1 MKNKVELKKHLLS
14 MGLLVSVM
22 LVLMIALHFQE
33 FYRYTRAYNIKLSA
47 MTMVIR
53 ERYPNITEQEIME
66 LFHAKEETEE
76 WSVLEG
82 YGIDLEKDSVIIE
95 NQENFWHY
103 LYVDIFLVLLTIGS
117 TIGIFLKYNREK
129 DKELQEI
136 TKCIEEINQKNYH
149 LELDDISEDELSILK
164 SEVYKT
170 MVMLKEV
177 AENSKKDKENLK
189 QSLSDISHQLKTPL
203 TSILVILDNLIDDPD
218 MDPEIRLDFLHD
230 IKREVSNI
238 HFLVQSLL
246 KLSKLDSDTVV
257 FFREEIP
264 VSKILDKVVQNTGV
278 LCDLKNIDIQREG
291 LEEAVIYCDFRWQVE
306 ALTNILKNCVEYS
319 EEGGMILVQ
328 TQKNQVYTSITIR
341 DFGQGIDEED
351 QKHIFERFYKG
362 KNSTSESVG
371 IGLALAKAIIKSD
384 NGAVTVERE
393 QPGTQFVI
401 KYYQ

>member
-218 MDPEIRLDFLHD
+218 MEPEIRLDFLHD

-291 LEEAVIYCDFRWQVE
+291 VEEAVIYCDFRWQVE

-319 EEGGMILVQ
+319 EEGGTILVQ
-328 TQKNQVYTSITIR
+328 TKKNQVYTSITIR

>member
-218 MDPEIRLDFLHD
+218 MEPEIRLDFLHD

-319 EEGGMILVQ
+319 EEGGTILVQ

-393 QPGTQFVI
+393 EPGTQFVI

>member
-189 QSLSDISHQLKTPL
+189 QSLSDISHQLKIPL

-218 MDPEIRLDFLHD
+218 MEPEIRLDFLHD

-291 LEEAVIYCDFRWQVE
+291 VEEAVIYCDFRWQVE

-319 EEGGMILVQ
+319 EEGGTILVQ
-328 TQKNQVYTSITIR
+328 TKKNQVYTSITIR

-393 QPGTQFVI
+393 EPGTQFVI

>member
-218 MDPEIRLDFLHD
+218 MEPEIRLDFLHD

-291 LEEAVIYCDFRWQVE
+291 VEEAVIYCDFRWQVE

-319 EEGGMILVQ
+319 EEGGTILVQ
-328 TQKNQVYTSITIR
+328 TKKNQVYTSITIR

-393 QPGTQFVI
+393 EPGTQFVI